1 MGHVV
6 FFNSLRLLSSSS
18 SPHYFAYEECC
29 MAYLCLVVPVLLSSP
44 PRAGD
49 KAYLDRMGC
58 RLLLLICLL
67 VVINC
72 FVFVLSSGWL

>member
-18 SPHYFAYEECC
+18 SPHFFAYEECC

-67 VVINC
+67 
-72 FVFVLSSGWL
+72 L

>member
-1 MGHVV
+1 MKSAAWLIYTV
-6 FFNSLRLLSSSS
+6 S
-18 SPHYFAYEECC
+18 
-29 MAYLCLVVPVLLSSP
+29 VPVLLSSP
-44 PRAGD
+44 ARAGD